1 MKKFIIC
8 FVLFSFKSWA
18 SIVGI
23 STHPLNEKSRVLS
36 AEMTGYMS
44 KQNEMGMGLRYTQA
58 LSDFKILDF
67 NLSGAQE
74 SRAMN
79 MNLGMDFIVLEED
92 VSRPRFSFK
101 TFLGLSKYE
110 NEKTNSIG
118 FAPTMRKGLSVGKQE
133 IFPYLSI
140 PAGMKINTNTDE
152 FVFSSSLTM
161 GTSFNY
167 PGLKSKNLLMSFEAN
182 KDLGYSSDYLA
193 CLVSWVWN

>member
-1 MKKFIIC
+1 MKKLII
-8 FVLFSFKSWA
+8 FLVLFSIKSWA

-44 KQNEMGMGLRYTQA
+44 RQNEMGMGLRYTQSV
-58 LSDFKILDF
+58 SDYKVLDF
-67 NLSGAQE
+67 NISGAQE

-79 MNLGMDFIVLEED
+79 MNLGMDFIVLNED
-92 VSRPRFSFK
+92 VSRPRLSFK
-101 TFLGLSKYE
+101 SFLGFSKID
-110 NEKTNSIG
+110 NEKNNLIG
-118 FAPTMRKGLSVGKQE
+118 FAPTMRKGLSIGKQE

-152 FVFSSSLTM
+152 FVFTTSLAM
-161 GTSFNY
+161 GASFNY
-167 PGLKSKNLLMSFEAN
+167 PGLKSKNLLMSVEAN